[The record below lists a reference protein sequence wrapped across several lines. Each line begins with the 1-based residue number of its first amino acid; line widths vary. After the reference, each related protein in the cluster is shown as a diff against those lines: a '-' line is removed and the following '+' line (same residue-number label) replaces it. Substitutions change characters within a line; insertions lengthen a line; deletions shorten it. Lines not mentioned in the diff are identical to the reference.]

1 MRRDPNSKSGLSP
14 LVVRSQVTSQSHNWG
29 NVLSLILCNSGLCS
43 NRGLVHLPG
52 HVWLVPAQL
61 SPLPP
66 QLSQVTLSLCLPVS
80 DVTSLVTCA
89 RASPAAGPAPP
100 HPSWLTSPARAPAS
114 ATRTPRSVLEAV
126 SARPVTP
133 GRPGPRM
140 SSSTWGHKRRG
151 LCGLDTSAY
160 CHLCTQSSGVFYR
173 DSFII
178 IFFSK
183 VICLNITISWSS
195 LKIYQE
201 YHDWLNRIFV
211 KR

>member
-1 MRRDPNSKSGLSP
+1 MWRQRRGPSSRECLTGASSTVCATP
-14 LVVRSQVTSQSHNWG
+14 LTVPG
-29 NVLSLILCNSGLCS
+29 NPVSVS
-43 NRGLVHLPG
+43 
-52 HVWLVPAQL
+52 
-61 SPLPP
+61 
-66 QLSQVTLSLCLPVS
+66 PVS

-89 RASPAAGPAPP
+89 RAWPAAGPAPP

>member
-1 MRRDPNSKSGLSP
+1 MWRQRRGPSSRECLTGASSTVCATP
-14 LVVRSQVTSQSHNWG
+14 LTVPG
-29 NVLSLILCNSGLCS
+29 NPVSVS
-43 NRGLVHLPG
+43 
-52 HVWLVPAQL
+52 
-61 SPLPP
+61 
-66 QLSQVTLSLCLPVS
+66 PVS

-89 RASPAAGPAPP
+89 RAWPAAGPAPP

-114 ATRTPRSVLEAV
+114 ATRTHRSVLEAA

-133 GRPGPRM
+133 GRPASPGRRM
-140 SSSTWGHKRRG
+140 SSSTWGRKRRG
-151 LCGLDTSAY
+151 LWGPDTSAY
-160 CHLCTQSSGVFYR
+160 CHLCTPSSGVFYR

>member
-1 MRRDPNSKSGLSP
+1 MWP
-14 LVVRSQVTSQSHNWG
+14 
-29 NVLSLILCNSGLCS
+29 
-43 NRGLVHLPG
+43 
-52 HVWLVPAQL
+52 
-61 SPLPP
+61 
-66 QLSQVTLSLCLPVS
+66 
-80 DVTSLVTCA
+80 LVTCA
-89 RASPAAGPAPP
+89 RAWQAAGQAPP
-100 HPSWLTSPARAPAS
+100 TPSWLTSPARAPAS
-114 ATRTPRSVLEAV
+114 ATHTTRSVLEAV

-133 GRPGPRM
+133 RRPASPGRRM

-151 LCGLDTSAY
+151 LWGLDTSAY
-160 CHLCTQSSGVFYR
+160 CHLCTPSSGVFYR

-211 KR
+211 QRIMFDINWWFFIHCLRFPLYNIFDI